1 MEFSSFINVCGDS
14 FLDSIIGVITMY
26 TELKYM
32 KAFDSEEN
40 ENIKG
45 KINGA
50 EAFIPLDPANS
61 DYAEI
66 MRLVDAVELTIE
78 PADE

>member
-1 MEFSSFINVCGDS
+1 
-14 FLDSIIGVITMY
+14 
-26 TELKYM
+26 M